1 VSDPGLVQFL
11 VALAVLLAT
20 ARVLGEVA
28 RALGGPPVVGEILA
42 GVLLGPTALGRV
54 APAACGW
61 LFPQTGAPR
70 SMLDGFTS
78 LAVVLLLVVAGLDVD
93 LHVVRQR
100 GRTALLTSLLGIAL
114 PLAGGVTLGLIL
126 PDSDLVDPS
135 RRWVFAALI
144 GVALSISALPV
155 IAKTL
160 LDLGLYKTDLGLLVM
175 ASAIADDLVGWLAFV
190 LLLGPLRGGR
200 VDLVSFGRTIGLGF
214 LLCAVLLVVG
224 RRAIDRLLVRLEA
237 QPHTAGGRVIAVV
250 IAAALLTAGAT
261 QAIGIH
267 AVFGGFLV
275 GVVVGDSPRLTERTH
290 VVIEDFVMHV
300 FAPVLFASLGLRI
313 DFAAAFDL
321 RLCLLFFVVA
331 SIAKVVG
338 CSLGARGGGLAWREA
353 VAVGFGLNAR
363 GAMGILLALVALD
376 ANVIRP
382 QVFVALVVMAIGTSL
397 LSGPVMKRL
406 LLRDDP
412 EEDVVT
418 LLRRGAF
425 VSQLHAHT
433 SHEAITE
440 LARSLGS
447 LLTGVKR
454 AARDAV
460 IEREILSPTGLGDEV
475 AIPHSAIEG
484 LTRPLLALGRAPHG
498 IDFDAPDG
506 KPAKIV
512 FLLLVPPKAY
522 DEEVRILASI
532 ARAVFE
538 ERSRAE
544 LLAADRFEDALDAL
558 TRGAKRVVEARRSTR
573 PVGAAGL

>member
-1 VSDPGLVQFL
+1 M
-11 VALAVLLAT
+11 
-20 ARVLGEVA
+20 
-28 RALGGPPVVGEILA
+28 GEILA
-42 GVLLGPTALGRV
+42 GILLGPTALGRV
-54 APAACGW
+54 APGVCAW
-61 LFPQTGAPR
+61 IFPQSGAPR
-70 SMLDGFTS
+70 SMLEGS
-78 LAVVLLLVVAGLDVD
+78 WLAVVLLLVVASLDVD
-93 LHVVRQR
+93 LNVVRKR
-100 GRTALLTSLLGIAL
+100 GRTALLTSVLGIAL
-114 PLAGGVTLGLIL
+114 PLAGGVALGLVL

-135 RRWVFAALI
+135 RRWMFASLI

-175 ASAIADDLVGWLAFV
+175 ASAIADDIVGWLAFA

-200 VDLVSFGRTIGLGF
+200 LELASFGKTLALGA
-214 LLCAVLLVVG
+214 LLCVALLVVG
-224 RRAIDRLLVRLEA
+224 RRAMDRLLARLEM
-237 QPHTAGGRVIAVV
+237 QPHTAGGRVIAIV
-250 IAAALLTAGAT
+250 IAAALLTAGVT

-275 GVVVGDSPRLTERTH
+275 GVAVGDSPRLTERTH

-321 RLCLLFFVVA
+321 RLCVLFLAVA
-331 SIAKVVG
+331 SVAKVVG

-353 VAVGFGLNAR
+353 IAVGFGLNAR

-376 ANVIRP
+376 AGVIRP
-382 QVFVALVVMAIGTSL
+382 QIFVALVVMAIGTSL

-412 EEDVVT
+412 EEDAVT

-425 VSQLHAHT
+425 VTQLHART

-447 LLTGVKR
+447 LLAGVKR

-460 IEREILSPTGLGDEV
+460 IERETLSPTGLGDEV

-484 LTRPLLALGRAPHG
+484 LERPLLALGRAPHG

-512 FLLLVPPKAY
+512 FLLLVHTGITTKN
-522 DEEVRILASI
+522 ILASI

-538 ERSRAE
+538 EQSRSE
-544 LLAADRFEDALDAL
+544 LLAAERFEDVLDAL
-558 TRGAKRVVEARRSTR
+558 ARGARRVLDARRSTR
-573 PVGAAGL
+573 PASPAVL

>member
-11 VALAVLLAT
+11 VALAVLLVT
-20 ARVLGEVA
+20 ARALGELA

-42 GVLLGPTALGRV
+42 GILLGPTALGRV
-54 APAACGW
+54 APGVCAW
-61 LFPQTGAPR
+61 MFPQSGTPR
-70 SMLDGFTS
+70 SMLEGFTS

-93 LHVVRQR
+93 LNVVRRR
-100 GRTALLTSLLGIAL
+100 GRTALLTSVLGIAL
-114 PLAGGVTLGLIL
+114 PLAGGVALGLVL

-135 RRWVFAALI
+135 RRWMFASLI

-175 ASAIADDLVGWLAFV
+175 AAAIADDIVGWLAFA
-190 LLLGPLRGGR
+190 LLLGPLRGGH
-200 VDLVSFGRTIGLGF
+200 LEIASFGKTLALGA
-214 LLCAVLLVVG
+214 LLCIALLVVG
-224 RRAIDRLLVRLEA
+224 RRAMDRLLARLET
-237 QPHTAGGRVIAVV
+237 QPHTAGGRVIAIV
-250 IAAALLTAGAT
+250 IAAALLTAGIT

-267 AVFGGFLV
+267 AIFGGFLV

-321 RLCLLFFVVA
+321 RLCLLFFAVA
-331 SIAKVVG
+331 SVAKVVG
-338 CSLGARGGGLAWREA
+338 CSVGARGGGLAWREA
-353 VAVGFGLNAR
+353 IAVGFGLNAR

-376 ANVIRP
+376 ASVIRP
-382 QVFVALVVMAIGTSL
+382 QVFVALVVMALGTSL

-406 LLRDDP
+406 LLQDEP
-412 EEDVVT
+412 EEDVVA

-425 VSQLHAHT
+425 VTQLHART

-440 LARSLGS
+440 LARSFGS

-460 IEREILSPTGLGDEV
+460 IERENLSPTGLGDEV

-484 LTRPLLALGRAPHG
+484 LERPLLALGRAPHG

-538 ERSRAE
+538 EQSRSE
-544 LLAADRFEDALDAL
+544 LLAADRLEDALEVLA
-558 TRGAKRVVEARRSTR
+558 RGAKRVIDARRSTR
-573 PVGAAGL
+573 PMGAAGL

>member
-1 VSDPGLVQFL
+1 MGDPGLVEFL

-20 ARVLGEVA
+20 ARVLGEAA

-54 APAACGW
+54 APGASAW
-61 LFPQTGAPR
+61 LFPVSGSAR

-78 LAVVLLLVVAGLDVD
+78 LALVLLLVVAGVDVD
-93 LHVVRQR
+93 LAVVRR
-100 GRTALLTSLLGIAL
+100 RVRTALLTSLLGIVV
-114 PLAGGVTLGLIL
+114 PLAGGLALGFAL

-135 RRWVFAALI
+135 RRWLFAALL

-175 ASAIADDLVGWLAFV
+175 ASAIADDLVGWLAFA

-200 VDLVSFGRTIGLGF
+200 VDLASIGTTLALGAA
-214 LLCAVLLVVG
+214 LCAILLIVG
-224 RRAIDRLLVRLEA
+224 RRAMDRLLARIER
-237 QPHTAGGRVIAVV
+237 QPHTAAGRILAVV

-275 GVVVGDSPRLTERTH
+275 GVAVGDSPRLTERTR
-290 VVIEDFVMHV
+290 VVIDDFVMHV

-313 DFAAAFDL
+313 DFVAALDL
-321 RLCLLFFVVA
+321 RLCALFFVVA
-331 SIAKVVG
+331 SAAKVVG
-338 CSLGARGGGLAWREA
+338 CSLGARAGGLAWREA
-353 VAVGFGLNAR
+353 AAVGFGLNAR

-376 ANVIRP
+376 AGVIRP
-382 QVFVALVVMAIGTSL
+382 PVFVALVVMAIGTSMS
-397 LSGPVMKRL
+397 SGPVMKRL
-406 LLRDDP
+406 LLRDEP
-412 EEDVVT
+412 EEDAVT

-425 VSQLHAHT
+425 VTQLHART

-440 LARSLGS
+440 LTRSLGS
-447 LLTGVKR
+447 LLAGVKR

-460 IEREILSPTGLGDEV
+460 IERETLSPTGLGDEV

-484 LTRPLLALGRAPHG
+484 LLRPLLALGRAPHG

-506 KPAKIV
+506 RPAKIV

-532 ARAVFE
+532 ARSVFE
-538 ERSRAE
+538 EQSRAE
-544 LLAADRFEDALDAL
+544 LLAAEHFEDALDAL
-558 TRGAKRVVEARRSTR
+558 SRGARRVTAARRSVR
-573 PVGAAGL
+573 PMGAPGL